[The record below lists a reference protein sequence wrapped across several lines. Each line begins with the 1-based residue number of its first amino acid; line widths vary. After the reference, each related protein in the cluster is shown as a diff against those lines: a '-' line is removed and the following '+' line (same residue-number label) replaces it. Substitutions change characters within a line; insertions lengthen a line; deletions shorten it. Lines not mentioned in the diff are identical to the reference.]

1 MTTTR
6 TLQPDPQTTKRDTAR
21 DSQQWLVLVVLCI
34 SLLII
39 VVDTTI
45 VNVALPTL
53 VRQLRADVSDLQ
65 WVVDGY
71 TVAFAGLLLLAGTL
85 ADRFG
90 RRRALTFGL
99 VAFAA
104 ASSAAAFATTVPELV
119 TARTLMGGAAAFIMP
134 STLSILANVFTD
146 ERERSLA
153 IGIWS
158 GVVGLGVVLG
168 PLVGGA
174 LLDHFWWGSVFVVN
188 VPVAVAAIIAGAVV
202 VPESR
207 DRDAQ
212 RIDWI
217 GAALSVVALVG
228 LVTAI
233 IEAPG
238 SGWTSTRVVVLF
250 VLAASGLVSF
260 VMWEARVASPMLD
273 VRYFRNAR
281 FSAATAAIALVF
293 FALLGFVFLSTQY
306 LQFVLGYS
314 PFQAGLGTLPF
325 AASMMV
331 LGPFSSKVV
340 GRFGTKVVVVAGMLA
355 LAAGLLLGATM
366 TTTTGYGRLGVAMLL
381 LGAGLA
387 LASAPATE
395 SIMGALPTSRAGVGS
410 AVNDTAREIGGALG
424 VAVLGSIVASNY
436 RSHLHATVPN
446 GMPKAAAAGA
456 HASLG
461 AALEVSSHLGPA
473 GAQLADAARD
483 AFMVAMSRASLVA
496 AAIALIG
503 AVVAKRSLPAA
514 HCRRKSSGP
523 RPCRHRR
530 RGAP

>member
-6 TLQPDPQTTKRDTAR
+6 THQPDLQTTKRDAAR

-238 SGWTSTRVVVLF
+238 SGWTSTRAWSCCLC
-250 VLAASGLVSF
+250 S
-260 VMWEARVASPMLD
+260 R
-273 VRYFRNAR
+273 RQ
-281 FSAATAAIALVF
+281 AL
-293 FALLGFVFLSTQY
+293 
-306 LQFVLGYS
+306 
-314 PFQAGLGTLPF
+314 
-325 AASMMV
+325 
-331 LGPFSSKVV
+331 
-340 GRFGTKVVVVAGMLA
+340 
-355 LAAGLLLGATM
+355 
-366 TTTTGYGRLGVAMLL
+366 
-381 LGAGLA
+381 
-387 LASAPATE
+387 
-395 SIMGALPTSRAGVGS
+395 SRS
-410 AVNDTAREIGGALG
+410 
-424 VAVLGSIVASNY
+424 
-436 RSHLHATVPN
+436 
-446 GMPKAAAAGA
+446 
-456 HASLG
+456 
-461 AALEVSSHLGPA
+461 
-473 GAQLADAARD
+473 
-483 AFMVAMSRASLVA
+483 
-496 AAIALIG
+496 
-503 AVVAKRSLPAA
+503 
-514 HCRRKSSGP
+514 
-523 RPCRHRR
+523 
-530 RGAP
+530 